1 MYNNLNNFIV
11 GFLVIL
17 FVIILCTPTPEQEG
31 FKGFF
36 KKVGK
41 TFKKVGKTIKK
52 PGPAFKK
59 IGKSIKKVVQSP
71 IGIALCGPPCAI
83 AAAAVTIALD
93 NKKRKKRF
101 KRDRKREAY
110 RRTRVLTGREMP
122 HKREGVRGQPLFDI
136 YEASSKPCG
145 DFRKMCGSNRKQEKK
160 RKGKGI
166 FKFLNRNTMDAK
178 CKGLE
183 TQCRLA
189 RSVTY
194 YDSHLIQEGKPN
206 KVEQSRL

>member
-1 MYNNLNNFIV
+1 MYNNLNNLIV

-17 FVIILCTPTPEQEG
+17 FVIILCTPTPQQEG

-41 TFKKVGKTIKK
+41 TIKK
-52 PGPAFKK
+52 A
-59 IGKSIKKVVQSP
+59 VQSP
-71 IGIALCGPPCAI
+71 IGIALCGSACAV
-83 AAAAVTIALD
+83 AAAVTIALD

-110 RRTRVLTGREMP
+110 RRTRVLTGRELP
-122 HKREGVRGQPLFDI
+122 HKREGVRGQELFDI
-136 YEASSKPCG
+136 YEASSQPCD
-145 DFRKMCGSNRKQEKK
+145 DFRKICGSNRKQEKK

-166 FKFLNRNTMDAK
+166 FKFLNRNTTDAR

-194 YDSHLIQEGKPN
+194 YDSHHIQEGDPN

>member
-1 MYNNLNNFIV
+1 MYNNLNNLIV

-17 FVIILCTPTPEQEG
+17 FVIILCTPTPQQEG

-41 TFKKVGKTIKK
+41 TIKK
-52 PGPAFKK
+52 A
-59 IGKSIKKVVQSP
+59 VQSP
-71 IGIALCGPPCAI
+71 IGIALCGSACAV
-83 AAAAVTIALD
+83 AAAVTIALD

-110 RRTRVLTGREMP
+110 RRTRVLTGRELP
-122 HKREGVRGQPLFDI
+122 HKRVGVRGQELFDI
-136 YEASSKPCG
+136 YEASSQPCD
-145 DFRKMCGSNRKQEKK
+145 DFRNFCTSNRKQEKK
-160 RKGKGI
+160 RKGKSKGKGKGKSKFK
-166 FKFLNRNTMDAK
+166 FKFLNRNTTDAR

-194 YDSHLIQEGKPN
+194 YDSHHIQEGDPN

>member
-1 MYNNLNNFIV
+1 MYNNLNNLIV

-31 FKGFF
+31 FKGF
-36 KKVGK
+36 
-41 TFKKVGKTIKK
+41 FKKVGKTIKK

-71 IGIALCGPPCAI
+71 IGIALCGPACAI
-83 AAAAVTIALD
+83 AAAVTIALD

-110 RRTRVLTGREMP
+110 RRTRVLTGRELP
-122 HKREGVRGQPLFDI
+122 HKRDGVRGQPLFDI
-136 YEASSKPCG
+136 YEASSKPCD
-145 DFRKMCGSNRKQEKK
+145 DFRKFCKNR
-160 RKGKGI
+160 
-166 FKFLNRNTMDAK
+166 TDAK

-194 YDSHLIQEGKPN
+194 YDSHLIQEGKSN

>member
-17 FVIILCTPTPEQEG
+17 FVIILCTPTPQQEG

-41 TFKKVGKTIKK
+41 
-52 PGPAFKK
+52 
-59 IGKSIKKVVQSP
+59 SIKKAVQSP
-71 IGIALCGPPCAI
+71 IGIALCGTACAV
-83 AAAAVTIALD
+83 AAAVTIALD
-93 NKKRKKRF
+93 NKKRKKRY

-136 YEASSKPCG
+136 YEASNKPCD
-145 DFRKMCGSNRKQEKK
+145 DFRKFCDYDYKT
-160 RKGKGI
+160 
-166 FKFLNRNTMDAK
+166 NTR

-189 RSVTY
+189 RSVAY
-194 YDSHLIQEGKPN
+194 YDSHMIQEGTPN
-206 KVEQSRL
+206 KVEQTRL